1 MRCRYPQAD
10 RRYDERLVS
19 LRKEQDDH
27 EQTLSA
33 IARSDVA
40 GVASAHP
47 GDGQTIAREM
57 PSQSCVAR
65 SLTQERLAGLLKV
78 NQAAIS
84 KLESRTDMD
93 ISTLR
98 SYIEAM
104 GGDLDIVARFPEGDV
119 HIQKFHQEEAN
130 GAEA

>member
-1 MRCRYPQAD
+1 MTSASLAYGRSKTITSKPYQQLRD
-10 RRYDERLVS
+10 RMSPESR
-19 LRKEQDDH
+19 
-27 EQTLSA
+27 
-33 IARSDVA
+33 AR
-40 GVASAHP
+40 
-47 GDGQTIAREM
+47 
-57 PSQSCVAR
+57 
-65 SLTQERLAGLLKV
+65 TQERLAGLLKV

-84 KLESRTDMD
+84 KLEGRTDMD

-104 GGDLDIVARFPEGDV
+104 GEDLDIVARFPEGDV